1 MGAMRGERGEGK
13 LSAILWLAFFAA
25 VAYAIF
31 HVGPVYYDHYN
42 LVDKMNE
49 LARAPKWS
57 HPDDK
62 IYDMLMKYCR
72 EQRLDGYVRRNSF
85 TVSTVDTGR
94 RISVGYTRET
104 EVLPGW
110 KHTFNFSKQ
119 VEQPLIY

>member
-1 MGAMRGERGEGK
+1 MGAVRERGEGK

-25 VAYAIF
+25 VIYAIF

-49 LARAPKWS
+49 LARAPRYN
-57 HPDDK
+57 HPDDR
-62 IYDMLMKYCR
+62 IYDLLGKYVR
-72 EQRLDGYVRRNSF
+72 ENRLEGYVRRNSF
-85 TVSTVDTGR
+85 SVSTVDTGR
-94 RISVGYTRET
+94 RISVDYTREA

-110 KHTFNFSKQ
+110 KHTFNFNKV